1 MGVCVW
7 GGNSVLGK
15 SGNEARERE
24 RTPNGQALA
33 QGAKEAKWA
42 SLLVGSPAARDTIGV
57 GCNVSV
63 ETSSWDMDC
72 HLSDG
77 KGV

>member
-1 MGVCVW
+1 MGVG
-7 GGNSVLGK
+7 GGNSVLGRP
-15 SGNEARERE
+15 GNEARE

-57 GCNVSV
+57 GCNVF
-63 ETSSWDMDC
+63 
-72 HLSDG
+72 
-77 KGV
+77 

>member
-1 MGVCVW
+1 MGRP
-7 GGNSVLGK
+7 
-15 SGNEARERE
+15 GNEARE

-57 GCNVSV
+57 GCNVF
-63 ETSSWDMDC
+63 
-72 HLSDG
+72 
-77 KGV
+77 